1 MDVPILLVATAT
13 RWFGTARVPRAL
25 ANAGFEVTLLAPRG
39 SLAEHSA
46 FVSKVGH
53 LPDNATPM
61 QWVFAFAASVRGT
74 SPRIVVPCDD
84 TALRLLQMLVLS
96 PPEGM
101 QAALQL
107 QLASLIRDSLGDP
120 AHYRTSIDKTL
131 LPPAAEALG
140 IPIPPYTIAGELGEA
155 ETFARKHGYPVVLK
169 RNHSSA
175 GSGVAICADPGQ
187 LARGFGELRQAA
199 IQDFER
205 SGTDRLLV
213 QAYVAGPTKFYPTM
227 AWKGTILVG
236 YAGVRVIANPEPMGP
251 PTVNR
256 YYRSPELRAIA
267 SKLAAGFGMTGFFS
281 PEFVEDARTGRPYLI
296 EVNRR
301 IVGGA
306 HRGAALN
313 ADHWAALHAA
323 LDGTPLSTRS
333 DFDEGEEH
341 VTVHFPQ
348 EWLRDPASRWL
359 RDYPVDVPWDD
370 PKLIEALLALRDEQ

>member
-1 MDVPILLVATAT
+1 MTIPILLVATAT
-13 RWFGTARVPRAL
+13 RWFGAARVPRAL

-39 SLAEHSA
+39 SLAEQSA

-74 SPRIVVPCDD
+74 SPRFVVPCDD

-120 AHYRTSIDKTL
+120 THYRTCIDKTL
-131 LPPAAEALG
+131 LPAAAEALG
-140 IPIPPYTIAGELGEA
+140 VPMPPCIIAGELGEA
-155 ETFARKHGYPVVLK
+155 EAFARSHGYPVVLK

-175 GSGVAICADPGQ
+175 GSGVAICADRGQ
-187 LARGFGELRQAA
+187 LARAFGELRRAA
-199 IQDFER
+199 TQDFER

-213 QAYVAGPTKFYPTM
+213 QAYIAGPTKFYPTM
-227 AWKGTILVG
+227 AWRGSILVG
-236 YAGVRVIANPEPMGP
+236 YAGVRIVAHPEPMGP

-256 YYRSPELRAIA
+256 YYHSAELRAMT

-281 PEFVEDARTGRPYLI
+281 PEFVEDARTGRPYLL

-306 HRGAALN
+306 HRGAAIK

-323 LDGTPLSTRS
+323 LEGVPSPTRS
-333 DFDEGEEH
+333 DLDEGEEH
-341 VTVHFPQ
+341 LTVLFPQ
-348 EWLRDPASRWL
+348 EWLRDPFSRWL
-359 RDYPVDVPWDD
+359 REYPVDVPWDD

>member
-1 MDVPILLVATAT
+1 MPVPLLLVATAS
-13 RWFGTARVPRAL
+13 RWFGAARVPRAL

-39 SLAEHSA
+39 SLAEQSA

-74 SPRIVVPCDD
+74 SPRFVVPCDD

-107 QLASLIRDSLGDP
+107 QLASLIRDSLGHP

-131 LPPAAEALG
+131 LPAAAGALG
-140 IPIPPYTIAGELGEA
+140 VPMPPYTIAGELGEA
-155 ETFARKHGYPVVLK
+155 EAFARRHGYPVVLK

-175 GSGVAICADPGQ
+175 GSGVAICADAGQ
-187 LARGFGELRQAA
+187 LAREFGELRRGAT
-199 IQDFER
+199 QDFER

-213 QAYVAGPTKFYPTM
+213 QAHVSGPTKFYPAM

-236 YAGVRVIANPEPMGP
+236 YAGVRLVANPEPMGP

-256 YYRSPELRAIA
+256 YYHSAELRAMT

-281 PEFVEDARTGRPYLI
+281 PEFVEDARTGRPYLLEI
-296 EVNRR
+296 NRR

-306 HRGAALN
+306 HRGAAIK

-323 LDGTPLSTRS
+323 LEGLPSPTRS
-333 DFDEGEEH
+333 DLDDGEEH

-359 RDYPVDVPWDD
+359 REYPVDVPWDE
-370 PKLIEALLALRDEQ
+370 PKLIEALLSLRDEP